1 MSRFFARLFAAILAG
16 AVFAG
21 AAALLSQI
29 RPESMAGWA
38 LLAGLGV
45 GALLLPV
52 IVYRVILSPLR
63 RSGPPNEGEG
73 AGLSMGA
80 GLDSA
85 RSRRDDDAD
94 PFGD

>member
-1 MSRFFARLFAAILAG
+1 MNGFFARLFAIILAG

-21 AAALLSQI
+21 AAALVAQM
-29 RPESMAGWA
+29 RPESAGGWV
-38 LLAGLGV
+38 LLAGLG
-45 GALLLPV
+45 AATLLAPV

-73 AGLSMGA
+73 AGLAMGA
-80 GLDSA
+80 GLDGA
-85 RSRRDDDAD
+85 RSRRDEDAD